1 VSDSIITA
9 QSVLTM
15 DPLRTRAAAVA
26 VSDGVIKAVGSVE
39 DCSAALPHAERE
51 DLGDAV
57 LLPGFIEPHS
67 HPLVSGA
74 ATMPPAYD
82 IAPWSASSWAEVEKV
97 FRKAIAEAPA
107 ADTPLVFWGFDRLLH
122 GADAPTS
129 ATLDP
134 IFGDR
139 MVVVLDNSG
148 HGAFV
153 TSAVIRHLGW
163 DKEPPA
169 NPVGGSFG
177 RTADGHLNGQGWE
190 VAGQFPL
197 SMPVIGAAIKD
208 PVLSAA
214 RYYAEMARAG
224 ITSTS
229 DMTFNSIDLP
239 AYERLA
245 TTPGCPL
252 RVSFYHMSTEADC
265 GATLQSS
272 VPEALLNK
280 QGIKLWTDGSP
291 WIGNIAISF
300 RYQDTEAV
308 RRGGISFEDGGTKE
322 LNYTR
327 DQLDAILDA
336 HVPEGWQMAF
346 HVNGDIAFDVLL
358 DAYER
363 ALDKYGLTGSDHRW
377 RVEHLGA
384 VRGDQM
390 RRAGALGVVASM
402 APFQS
407 YYWGDLLDGEMF
419 THDIGSRWQRFRDAF
434 DAGMRPSFHNDG
446 AVSPPTP
453 LLNMQTAITRRT
465 SSGTV
470 RGPEQAVSTDE
481 ALQAHTVN
489 AAYILRRDDVL
500 GSIEPGKWA
509 DFVALSADPY
519 EVDPATLS
527 SAVAVFG
534 TWRGGERIDPDGFVK
549 TVQDAGPSGLSHPA
563 PRGGCHP
570 LHHHAHH

>member
-1 VSDSIITA
+1 MSDRILTA
-9 QSVLTM
+9 ASVITM
-15 DPLRTRAAAVA
+15 DPLRARAEAVA
-26 VSDGVIKAVGSVE
+26 VSDGVIKTVGSLE
-39 DCSAALPHAERE
+39 ECIAAVPAAERE

-67 HPLVSGA
+67 HPVVSGMV
-74 ATMPPAYD
+74 TMPPSYD
-82 IAPWSASSWAEVEKV
+82 IAPWRAPTWHDVVDV
-97 FRKAIAEAPA
+97 FKKAMDDAPA
-107 ADTPLVFWGFDRLLH
+107 ADTPLLFWGFDRLLH
-122 GADAPTS
+122 GADAPAA

-139 MVVVLDNSG
+139 LAAVLDNSG
-148 HGAFV
+148 HGAYV

-163 DKEPPA
+163 DKEPPDD
-169 NPVGGSFG
+169 PVGGSFG
-177 RTADGHLNGQGWE
+177 RDADGHLTGQGWE
-190 VAGQFPL
+190 VSGMFALAG
-197 SMPVIGAAIKD
+197 PVMQAVVTD
-208 PVLSAA
+208 PVASGA
-214 RYYAEMARAG
+214 RFYAQMARAG

-229 DMTFNSIDLP
+229 EMTYHSTDLP
-239 AYERLA
+239 GYERLA
-245 TTPGCPL
+245 RTPGCPL
-252 RVSFYHMSTEADC
+252 RVSLYHMSIEADC
-265 GATLQSS
+265 GAALTSD
-272 VPEALLNK
+272 VPGPLLMK

-291 WIGNIAISF
+291 WIGNVAISF
-300 RYQDTEAV
+300 RYQDTPEV
-308 RRGGISFEDGGTKE
+308 RRGGISLDSGGSKE
-322 LNYTR
+322 MNYTR

-363 ALDKYGLTGSDHRW
+363 ALDKYGLLGTDHRW

-390 RRAGALGVVASM
+390 RRAADLGVVASM
-402 APFQS
+402 GPFQF

-434 DAGMRPSFHNDG
+434 DAGVRPSFHNDG
-446 AVSPPTP
+446 SVTPPTP

-465 SSGTV
+465 SSGAV
-470 RGPEQAVSTDE
+470 RGPEQAVSIDE
-481 ALQAHTVN
+481 ALQAHTTN
-489 AAYILRRDDVL
+489 AAYILKRDHVV

-519 EVDPATLS
+519 EVDPATLA
-527 SAVAVFG
+527 SAVEVLG
-534 TWRGGERIDPDGFVK
+534 TWRDGERIDPDGFVK
-549 TVQDAGPSGLSHPA
+549 TVEDAGPSGLGHPA

-570 LHHHAHH
+570 VHHHAHH